1 MSSAWQLGPTHV
13 TGPPRFLVRLSARA
27 LPNHPGG
34 ADGCSWS
41 FLPHRFQASPP
52 LAGWPPSS
60 QCHGAE
66 SGSLSLGLVRSRSR
80 ATHPF
85 ATTRAVTGPLPTSSY
100 PSAGGRRYM
109 ANDQFPWLTPLSQ
122 QDAPGFAW
130 RTKDTKR
137 STGSARACESPV
149 RLLPSCL
156 RVFVVAGDCRLPR
169 ARPFPAPC
177 PTCHVT
183 ASDPPRP
190 PAPRAR
196 PRPPRQPG

>member
-130 RTKDTKR
+130 RTK
-137 STGSARACESPV
+137 GSRVEGGRTQPAPP
-149 RLLPSCL
+149 PSSH
-156 RVFVVAGDCRLPR
+156 RTCR
-169 ARPFPAPC
+169 FPASGAPVHF
-177 PTCHVT
+177 TAGMHVV
-183 ASDPPRP
+183 
-190 PAPRAR
+190 PAHSFCR
-196 PRPPRQPG
+196 PRLMRCL